1 MYKHFI
7 RIIAVI
13 MVLYL
18 IIPIPA
24 LAAGNGNVDS
34 GGGGLGH
41 GSSGNTWSSSNEG
54 VRITVVR
61 VRDHAIVATPIDL
74 TNKPPKVGINNF
86 GKVSKIQYS
95 TGRALTP
102 VKGGYTSVKP
112 SKSIPKIIS
121 VSGESNITAIKKYF
135 CSEYLVK
142 LIAKQTGMNY
152 DVLINGEYKLLLE
165 PIAYYKF
172 EGNMT
177 ATTATEAALY
187 NKKLD
192 GLLRRRMVSL
202 THKNLPL
209 SMFLE
214 EADLGYPAWSGSRN
228 TTASDADI
236 ISSLGLGIVRFQEE
250 PSEPPTVSTNDY
262 TYRVNTDVITAVT
275 VSGGQS
281 DPDHPTTVSFQI
293 AGTTYQVGNVF
304 YPEGGSQL
312 VWVKWRTP
320 SKKQKMDIP
329 VTISGSGSASKG
341 VIHVKIVDLD
351 KNPPPNPEADDQNDS
366 FIYAPIPSREEK
378 TRADWSVWRPRWK
391 TKWVDEGYWDSD
403 SWTDS
408 EGTVHSSSTWVEKWV
423 DRGWWEFDE
432 NQYYATFSADM
443 KIQVDGKNPTANGRT
458 MKSGYGVNELVT
470 ASVSSN
476 QSSAITYPQNA
487 VSYFPEFQYKTYWRV
502 LDLKRGGT
510 RAEFEFQ
517 ENEYS
522 TYQNRT
528 HFSPIWMPDGS
539 YTVNTWVID
548 VWTRATRS

>member
-1 MYKHFI
+1 M
-7 RIIAVI
+7 
-13 MVLYL
+13 
-18 IIPIPA
+18 
-24 LAAGNGNVDS
+24 
-34 GGGGLGH
+34 
-41 GSSGNTWSSSNEG
+41 
-54 VRITVVR
+54 
-61 VRDHAIVATPIDL
+61 
-74 TNKPPKVGINNF
+74 
-86 GKVSKIQYS
+86 
-95 TGRALTP
+95 
-102 VKGGYTSVKP
+102 
-112 SKSIPKIIS
+112 
-121 VSGESNITAIKKYF
+121 
-135 CSEYLVK
+135 
-142 LIAKQTGMNY
+142 
-152 DVLINGEYKLLLE
+152 LE
-165 PIAYYKF
+165 PYERKRSRTVLRRERGSNSSDLVDYKF

-187 NKKLD
+187 NKRLD

-228 TTASDADI
+228 TPATDADI

-293 AGTTYQVGNVF
+293 GGTTYQVGNVF

-312 VWVKWRTP
+312 AWVKWRTP

-366 FIYAPIPSREEK
+366 FTYAPIPSREEK

-391 TKWVDEGYWDSD
+391 AKWVDEGYWDSD

-458 MKSGYGVNELVT
+458 MKSGYGVNELVM

-528 HFSPIWMPDGS
+528 HFSPIWMPDGN
-539 YTVNTWVID
+539 YEVNTWVID
-548 VWTRATRS
+548 VWTPGGMLARNLTDTIMIKGSLWDDWHIGPLEVR